1 MAGATGA
8 WLRDVRALHA
18 ILRAATPEDAL
29 AAVRAARGKDSTSPS
44 HKDTKARSI
53 SCFGAFVVDSSF
65 TNAPNCLLEYAAPC
79 APAVPGRSLTE
90 WQSRVE

>member
-53 SCFGAFVVDSSF
+53 SCFGAFVPSWLILLSPTPRIAFSSMPLP
-65 TNAPNCLLEYAAPC
+65 ARRRCLGAA
-79 APAVPGRSLTE
+79 
-90 WQSRVE
+90 